1 MRWPLV
7 RPGKIDASAVLQGS
21 EGRLMATSE
30 NVGSVSDTR
39 LAAATEEIDQVSR
52 SHPQGIG
59 VRLIL
64 RVPWDGIIGPQI
76 TYAMAW

>member
-30 NVGSVSDTR
+30 NVGPVSDTR
-39 LAAATEEIDQVSR
+39 LAAATEEIDFTVRNMS
-52 SHPQGIG
+52 SHVGRTWKAPWASFNKATQTVQGD
-59 VRLIL
+59 V
-64 RVPWDGIIGPQI
+64 
-76 TYAMAW
+76 

>member
-1 MRWPLV
+1 
-7 RPGKIDASAVLQGS
+7 
-21 EGRLMATSE
+21 MATSE

-39 LAAATEEIDQVSR
+39 LAAATEEMDQVSR

-64 RVPWDGIIGPQI
+64 RVPCDGIIAPQI